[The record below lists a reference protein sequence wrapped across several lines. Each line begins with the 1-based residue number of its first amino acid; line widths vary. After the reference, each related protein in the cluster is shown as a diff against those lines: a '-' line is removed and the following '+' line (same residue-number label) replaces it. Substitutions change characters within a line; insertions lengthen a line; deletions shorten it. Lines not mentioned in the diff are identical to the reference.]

1 MTISGPQL
9 EAIFGMGKLC
19 QAANR
24 LIKDIDAYIPKKQ
37 DTAVDE
43 DAENTGSFV
52 TSLRKCRDDL
62 QAAAKEV
69 HTAAI
74 GAPADCRVSVDR
86 MVAHE

>member
-37 DTAVDE
+37 DTAAVDE
-43 DAENTGSFV
+43 DAENTGGFV

-69 HTAAI
+69 HAAAV
-74 GAPADCRVSVDR
+74 GAPADGGVS
-86 MVAHE
+86 VAHE

>member
-1 MTISGPQL
+1 MTSSIRSSIQPT
-9 EAIFGMGKLC
+9 
-19 QAANR
+19 N
-24 LIKDIDAYIPKKQ
+24 IDAYIPKKQ

-69 HTAAI
+69 HAAAV
-74 GAPADCRVSVDR
+74 GAPADARVSVDR